1 MPGMRAP
8 LLAASFACL
17 GACLGGCS
25 VGLLGAAEAVV
36 NAPAA
41 VPTAA
46 PAAASADAAADPAAA
61 AKGAVAPAGPHA
73 YAVGSSGM
81 ALSAPADWSA
91 THDLDGAQLVLRSPP
106 PAAINGAEERERA
119 RAAVSVVVQELRSP
133 ESPESFARRCR
144 ADLERLGTAV
154 EVSGQEPVTLGGRI
168 WTRLGY
174 RFQVGRFRWQQELY
188 ATTID
193 GTGFCVTCSCID
205 GEFTR
210 WQAAF
215 AAVLGSLEHSRPTLE
230 GH

>member
-1 MPGMRAP
+1 MRAP
-8 LLAASFACL
+8 LLAAFCACL
-17 GACLGGCS
+17 GACPLA
-25 VGLLGAAEAVV
+25 LLGAE
-36 NAPAA
+36 
-41 VPTAA
+41 
-46 PAAASADAAADPAAA
+46 DAAAPGATEGAGAAL
-61 AKGAVAPAGPHA
+61 HA
-73 YAVGSSGM
+73 YAVGTSGM

-91 THDLDGAQLVLRSPP
+91 TRDLDGAQLVLRAPPP
-106 PAAINGAEERERA
+106 PAVAAGEERERA

-133 ESPESFARRCR
+133 EAPEAFARRCR

-168 WTRLGY
+168 WTRVSY
-174 RFQVGRFRWQQELY
+174 SFQVGRFRWQQELY

-205 GEFTR
+205 REFAR

-230 GH
+230 AR